1 MATNYVEVSTG
12 EIIDIDTSSD
22 HAIVKSWQFLSDQ
35 IKELE
40 KAKDQLKELIRRQ
53 ELDDREIDGY
63 MFKVSGVQRRNYD
76 LETMRNV
83 LDEDLFNTFIQAD
96 KKLVD
101 SWIQE
106 NIEIDPDTTEKL
118 RKSMVDVGQPYTV
131 LKLQKVS
138 I

>member
-1 MATNYVEVSTG
+1 MTTNYIEVSTG

-22 HAIVKSWQFLSDQ
+22 RAIVKSWQFLSDQ

-40 KAKDQLKELIRRQ
+40 KAKDQLKDLIRRQ

-101 SWIQE
+101 SWVEE
-106 NIEIDPDTTEKL
+106 NIEIDPDTTEQL
-118 RKSMVDVGQPYTV
+118 RKNMVDVGQPYTV

-138 I
+138 L